1 MSQFGQPYPITFVQE
16 KMTTKKML
24 TVERIKRLKTKKNA
38 VILAHF
44 YQSSEVQEIADFVGD
59 SLALSQQA
67 AITKADIIVFAGVHF
82 MAETAKIIN
91 PGKKV
96 LLPDLTAGCSLAD
109 SCPPHEF
116 EAFIK
121 QHPNH
126 KVITYINSSAAVKA
140 MSDIICTSSN
150 AIAIVN
156 SVPLSE
162 KIIFAPDKQLGKF
175 VAKATGRDMVLWD
188 GACHVHTAFSL
199 DKIAVLKQKY
209 PNAQLIAHPESA
221 ETILEMATYVG
232 STSNM
237 INHIVKSEH
246 QTFIVA
252 TEIGILHKLRTMTP
266 NKILVPAPIS
276 ENNSC
281 ACSECEYMKRNTLDK
296 LLHCLEH
303 ETNTIEVNETLRKR
317 ALIPIERMLHIS
329 SKAFYA

>member
-1 MSQFGQPYPITFVQE
+1 
-16 KMTTKKML
+16 
-24 TVERIKRLKTKKNA
+24 
-38 VILAHF
+38 
-44 YQSSEVQEIADFVGD
+44 
-59 SLALSQQA
+59 
-67 AITKADIIVFAGVHF
+67 
-82 MAETAKIIN
+82 
-91 PGKKV
+91 
-96 LLPDLTAGCSLAD
+96 
-109 SCPPHEF
+109 
-116 EAFIK
+116 
-121 QHPNH
+121 
-126 KVITYINSSAAVKA
+126 
-140 MSDIICTSSN
+140 
-150 AIAIVN
+150 
-156 SVPLSE
+156 
-162 KIIFAPDKQLGKF
+162 
-175 VAKATGRDMVLWD
+175 MVLWD

-221 ETILEMATYVG
+221 ETILEMASYVG

-303 ETNTIEVNETLRKR
+303 RNQYNWSKRNFTEKSAHSNWTHVTYQLKKHFMHKCDFLIVGSGLAGLYCAIEL
-317 ALIPIERMLHIS
+317 AQD
-329 SKAFYA
+329 